1 VPHRTPIFRLFPA
14 LTCLRGA
21 RRCEIINLQLVML
34 RRFLVT
40 LIRRSL
46 LLLLVI
52 CLGCVAQSVP
62 TDLSRKIERHIR
74 SYYKVPPEV
83 QVLVG
88 PPSASSDFP
97 NYESV
102 VVTVGN
108 GEKKQDL
115 TFLVSKDHSSMMR
128 LTKFDLSKDP
138 YAQTMSKIDT
148 GGRPSRGSKASKV
161 VVVNFDDF
169 ECPFCSRMHQTLFPE
184 ILKEYGDRITFVYKD
199 YPLVE
204 IHPWATHA
212 AVDANCLAAQS
223 GDAYWDF
230 ADYIHANQHEVN
242 NEKTPGARLE
252 ALDKLT
258 MLQGQKHNLDVV
270 KLQSCIKAQDE
281 SAVKASMKE
290 AEAIGVE
297 ATPTLFVN
305 GEKMDGA
312 QSVTEMRAALDRAL
326 KDADLPVPE
335 HAAATAPASK

>member
-1 VPHRTPIFRLFPA
+1 
-14 LTCLRGA
+14 
-21 RRCEIINLQLVML
+21 ML

-40 LIRRSL
+40 LIRRSF

-52 CLGCVAQSVP
+52 CLGCVAQSGSP
-62 TDLSRKIERHIR
+62 DLAKKIERQVR
-74 SYYKVPPEV
+74 SYYKIPSEAK
-83 QVLVG
+83 VLVG
-88 PPSASSDFP
+88 LPSASSDFP
-97 NYESV
+97 NYNSV
-102 VVTVGN
+102 IVTIDS

-115 TFLVSKDHSSMMR
+115 TFVISKDGASLVR
-128 LTKFDLSKDP
+128 TIKFDLNKDP
-138 YAQTMSKIDT
+138 YAETMSKIDVS
-148 GGRPSRGSKASKV
+148 GRPTRGTKASKV

-184 ILKEYGDRITFVYKD
+184 ILKEYGDRVTFIYKD
-199 YPLVE
+199 YPLAE

-258 MLQGQKHNLDVV
+258 ILQGQKHNLDVV
-270 KLQSCIKAQDE
+270 KLQSCVKAQDE

-290 AEAIGVE
+290 AEGVGVE
-297 ATPTLFVN
+297 GATPTLFVA
-305 GEKMDGA
+305 GEKIEGA
-312 QSVTEMRAALDRAL
+312 VPISELRAALDRAL
-326 KDADLPVPE
+326 KDANLPVPE
-335 HAAATAPASK
+335 HAGAAAAPASK